1 MRPALGGMYRMGG
14 SHTQQDV
21 LAQLFVDDA
30 LKAGRTE
37 DIRLVLERVAG
48 LRPIP
53 PERFVGW
60 RETAKQV
67 AVGASQAR

>member
-1 MRPALGGMYRMGG
+1 MLE
-14 SHTQQDV
+14 
-21 LAQLFVDDA
+21 QLFVDAA

-60 RETAKQV
+60 RETAKRV